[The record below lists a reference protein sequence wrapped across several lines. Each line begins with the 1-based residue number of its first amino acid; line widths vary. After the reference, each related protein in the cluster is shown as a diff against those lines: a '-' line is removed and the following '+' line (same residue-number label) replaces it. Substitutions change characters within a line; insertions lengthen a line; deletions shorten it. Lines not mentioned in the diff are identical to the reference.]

1 MSKHRK
7 MYSEKTSFWTYLAQF
22 LILIFVFIPI
32 LWGIRTS
39 LCASTF
45 DISFIPKKISLAN
58 YGLLIT
64 SGGFLNAMKN
74 SLIYSVGTLCVLLP
88 VIILAA
94 YALARMHFKGK
105 KIVKT
110 ILLLIPL
117 LPSIALLIPL
127 SQELNVFGLLN
138 NRWGVILLNVTFQSC
153 FTCWMMRNFFT
164 SLPVSVEEAAYI
176 DGCSKLK
183 SLVLIVLPNAVTG
196 IVSVVVYSFISS
208 WLSYLIPYMVVSKS
222 EYFSLPQNL
231 LFLQGQYGTNYPK
244 LCAASILT
252 LIPPMVFFCFFQKW
266 FIRGLFGVSTK

>member
-1 MSKHRK
+1 
-7 MYSEKTSFWTYLAQF
+7 
-22 LILIFVFIPI
+22 
-32 LWGIRTS
+32 
-39 LCASTF
+39 
-45 DISFIPKKISLAN
+45 
-58 YGLLIT
+58 
-64 SGGFLNAMKN
+64 
-74 SLIYSVGTLCVLLP
+74 
-88 VIILAA
+88 
-94 YALARMHFKGK
+94 
-105 KIVKT
+105 
-110 ILLLIPL
+110 
-117 LPSIALLIPL
+117 
-127 SQELNVFGLLN
+127 
-138 NRWGVILLNVTFQSC
+138 
-153 FTCWMMRNFFT
+153 MRNFFT

-244 LCAASILT
+244 LCAASMLT